1 MSRTNHSHILFLL
14 DRSGSMGAIKSAVIE
29 GFNAF
34 ITSQREVVGSAD
46 FTLIQF
52 DDKYEAVFKDV
63 DLSEVP
69 MLTDYNF
76 IPRGMTA
83 LLDAM
88 GRAIDELGWTLR
100 SKKEADRPEKVI
112 VAVLTDG
119 QENASVKF
127 TQNEVRKRIEHQ
139 QSFYN
144 WEFMFL
150 SADPMSLELS
160 REVGVK
166 DDMRFSFNADAM
178 DTKRVFSQMSSVVM
192 AKRAPE
198 TRLKKGTE
206 EGA

>member
-1 MSRTNHSHILFLL
+1 MSRANHSHILFLL

-34 ITSQREVVGSAD
+34 ITSQREVDGTAD

-88 GRAIDELGWTLR
+88 GRAIDELGGTLR

-127 TQNEVRKRIEHQ
+127 TQKEVRKRIEHQ

-160 REVGVK
+160 REVGFK

-198 TRLKKGTE
+198 PRLKKGTE

>member
-1 MSRTNHSHILFLL
+1 MSRANHSHILFLL

-34 ITSQREVVGSAD
+34 ITSQREVVGTAD

-88 GRAIDELGWTLR
+88 GRAIDELGRTLK

-150 SADPMSLELS
+150 SADPMSLEMS
-160 REVGVK
+160 REVGFK

-198 TRLKKGTE
+198 PRIKKGTE

>member
-1 MSRTNHSHILFLL
+1 
-14 DRSGSMGAIKSAVIE
+14 MGAIKSAVIE

-34 ITSQREVVGSAD
+34 ITSQREVVGTAD

-69 MLTDYNF
+69 MLTDHNF

-88 GRAIDELGWTLR
+88 GRAIDELGGTLR

-127 TQNEVRKRIEHQ
+127 TQKEVRKRIEHQ

-160 REVGVK
+160 REVGFK

-198 TRLKKGTE
+198 PRLKKRTE